1 MRMPKP
7 KAGAFSRAL
16 VDLIE
21 TRLRALRLSVHA
33 AEKRYG
39 FPPES
44 LRSVLKGSSPSVD
57 RFKKICDALE
67 IDFTLGATLDATPL
81 GATPLGSTLGE
92 TPLGAT
98 PLGATLPTK
107 LPTNFGGKVGG
118 KVGGIVGGIVGGK
131 VVRGRKGLGHAG
143 RMGGREDG
151 GKIDS
156 CLEGVGI
163 DECCFV
169 VASCW
174 RIARLPY
181 CWDAPN
187 NSIARMGTETLSP
200 LPARKLIV
208 PNTLSPNLAQHEQS
222 TFFQHI
228 GKTISMVI
236 IRFLQHDATNLPD
249 ACRKT
254 RCLHRLDS
262 CSLNPHRRAPS
273 NKQKYSPRQNPIL
286 SPSPHAIGQSL
297 PNTMQRRGNATP
309 NPTPSKQAIPPSS
322 LPPMFLPT
330 NNLASNY
337 TSNYTSNLASNL
349 APKIC
354 WKFCRKR
361 CSKWGRSKWGLT
373 KCRSKWGCTKW
384 GGIKCCTKREVDL

>member
-163 DECCFV
+163 DASSVASSLHRVGESQDCPIVGIVRAGSEIEYWNDQFPGGENISVPGELFGDSGARRWGGVVVRGESMSPIFDDGDILFFDMRYGGEVSGLIGRACVVETAAGGAMVKRLERGRRMGMYNLESYNRHHAV
-169 VASCW
+169 VADVVL
-174 RIARLPY
+174 RTARPVM
-181 CWDAPN
+181 WVKK
-187 NSIARMGTETLSP
+187 G
-200 LPARKLIV
+200 
-208 PNTLSPNLAQHEQS
+208 
-222 TFFQHI
+222 
-228 GKTISMVI
+228 
-236 IRFLQHDATNLPD
+236 
-249 ACRKT
+249 
-254 RCLHRLDS
+254 
-262 CSLNPHRRAPS
+262 
-273 NKQKYSPRQNPIL
+273 
-286 SPSPHAIGQSL
+286 
-297 PNTMQRRGNATP
+297 
-309 NPTPSKQAIPPSS
+309 
-322 LPPMFLPT
+322 
-330 NNLASNY
+330 
-337 TSNYTSNLASNL
+337 
-349 APKIC
+349 
-354 WKFCRKR
+354 
-361 CSKWGRSKWGLT
+361 
-373 KCRSKWGCTKW
+373 
-384 GGIKCCTKREVDL
+384 

>member
-163 DECCFV
+163 DASS
-169 VASCW
+169 VAS
-174 RIARLPY
+174 
-181 CWDAPN
+181 
-187 NSIARMGTETLSP
+187 S
-200 LPARKLIV
+200 
-208 PNTLSPNLAQHEQS
+208 
-222 TFFQHI
+222 
-228 GKTISMVI
+228 
-236 IRFLQHDATNLPD
+236 
-249 ACRKT
+249 
-254 RCLHRLDS
+254 LHRVGESQDCPIVGIVRAGSEIEYWNDQFPGGENISVPGEFPERVDGEALSFAES
-262 CSLNPHRRAPS
+262 CL
-273 NKQKYSPRQNPIL
+273 
-286 SPSPHAIGQSL
+286 AIV
-297 PNTMQRRGNATP
+297 M
-309 NPTPSKQAIPPSS
+309 
-322 LPPMFLPT
+322 
-330 NNLASNY
+330 
-337 TSNYTSNLASNL
+337 
-349 APKIC
+349 
-354 WKFCRKR
+354 
-361 CSKWGRSKWGLT
+361 WGY
-373 KCRSKWGCTKW
+373 
-384 GGIKCCTKREVDL
+384 

>member
-163 DECCFV
+163 DASS
-169 VASCW
+169 VAS
-174 RIARLPY
+174 
-181 CWDAPN
+181 
-187 NSIARMGTETLSP
+187 S
-200 LPARKLIV
+200 
-208 PNTLSPNLAQHEQS
+208 
-222 TFFQHI
+222 
-228 GKTISMVI
+228 
-236 IRFLQHDATNLPD
+236 
-249 ACRKT
+249 
-254 RCLHRLDS
+254 LHRVGESQDCPIVGIVRAGSEIEYWNDQFPGGENISVPGELFGDS
-262 CSLNPHRRAPS
+262 GARRWGGVVVRGES
-273 NKQKYSPRQNPIL
+273 MSPIFDDGDIL
-286 SPSPHAIGQSL
+286 FFARHALFAGAGSVMACFTINRL
-297 PNTMQRRGNATP
+297 R
-309 NPTPSKQAIPPSS
+309 
-322 LPPMFLPT
+322 L
-330 NNLASNY
+330 
-337 TSNYTSNLASNL
+337 
-349 APKIC
+349 
-354 WKFCRKR
+354 FCRTAALWRRPKGMKR
-361 CSKWGRSKWGLT
+361 LERD
-373 KCRSKWGCTKW
+373 RGCTL
-384 GGIKCCTKREVDL
+384 GVASTCCTKRDNLNHLLLGGRTFEPIDRRRRALQHMSAKQGGKP

>member
-156 CLEGVGI
+156 CSLRE
-163 DECCFV
+163 
-169 VASCW
+169 
-174 RIARLPY
+174 RQRLPI
-181 CWDAPN
+181 DAL
-187 NSIARMGTETLSP
+187 RYRQT
-200 LPARKLIV
+200 
-208 PNTLSPNLAQHEQS
+208 
-222 TFFQHI
+222 
-228 GKTISMVI
+228 
-236 IRFLQHDATNLPD
+236 
-249 ACRKT
+249 T
-254 RCLHRLDS
+254 R
-262 CSLNPHRRAPS
+262 PE
-273 NKQKYSPRQNPIL
+273 QKYSPRQETDRSNTL
-286 SPSPHAIGQSL
+286 SPSPHEQS
-297 PNTMQRRGNATP
+297 Q
-309 NPTPSKQAIPPSS
+309 Q
-322 LPPMFLPT
+322 
-330 NNLASNY
+330 
-337 TSNYTSNLASNL
+337 
-349 APKIC
+349 
-354 WKFCRKR
+354 
-361 CSKWGRSKWGLT
+361 
-373 KCRSKWGCTKW
+373 
-384 GGIKCCTKREVDL
+384 